1 MVASFSTINL
11 LLSLGIGFLFV
22 RLTFVIVINMKKKEN
37 KFRGRKNSE
46 ASDIE
51 LDTEHVIT
59 DNNNKVYCRCYL
71 CAEEGYG
78 GAWISKNT

>member
-1 MVASFSTINL
+1 
-11 LLSLGIGFLFV
+11 
-22 RLTFVIVINMKKKEN
+22 ED
-37 KFRGRKNSE
+37 SE

-59 DNNNKVYCRCYL
+59 DHNNKVYCKYHL

-78 GAWISKNT
+78 SAWVSKNT